1 MRRTKI
7 VCTIG
12 PASDTNERIQQ
23 LLHAGMNVARLNFS
37 HGTHEE
43 HGKRIQALKN
53 EAQKIGKHLGILLDT
68 KGPEIRTG
76 MVPDQGIHLKS
87 EARFILDTDLKTIGS
102 SERVGITYHELWGEV
117 TEGTHI
123 LLDDGL
129 IDLKVISIE
138 DKKIV
143 TVIQNGG
150 LLKSQKGVNV
160 PGISI
165 QLPAVTEKDRDDIL
179 FGIREGIDF
188 IAASFTRKASDILAV
203 RRIVEEQGADI
214 KIIAKIESREGLINL
229 DGILEVADGL
239 MVARGDLGVEIPV
252 EEVPIHQKDMI
263 HRCHLLG
270 KPVIVATQ
278 MLDSMIRNPRPT
290 RAEASDVANAILDG
304 TDAIMLSGET
314 AAGQYPVEAVEMMN
328 KIALQTESHYFDGRS
343 PLHPHLN
350 VAEAIS
356 HASYTIARDLE
367 AKAILTPTHSGLT
380 ARMIS
385 KYRPEALIIAA
396 TPFENVAR
404 QLSLQWGVYP
414 LLIQESLETDQLL
427 SIAVNEALTHNLI
440 QTGDVVVI
448 TAGVPVGRVGTTNM
462 IKVQVI
468 GNVVAKGSGI
478 GRKSYSG
485 PVRLI
490 TTSHGT
496 QFTQGEILVAPFTDK
511 DSIPMIA
518 KAGALI
524 LEEGGLTSHGAIA
537 ALNYGIPAIVG
548 AKDIISKLVNG
559 QILTVDAL
567 AGVVYDGTVSI
578 L

>member
-12 PASDTNERIQQ
+12 PASESSENVRK
-23 LLHAGMNVARLNFS
+23 LLNAGMNVARLNFS
-37 HGTHEE
+37 HGSHEE
-43 HGKRIQALKN
+43 HGKRMHTLKE
-53 EAQKIGKHLGILLDT
+53 EARKLGKHLGILLDT

-76 MVPDQGIHLKS
+76 NVPEQGLQLKS
-87 EARFILDTDLKTIGS
+87 KDQFILDNDLNTVGS
-102 SERVGITYHELWGEV
+102 LERVGITYEELWREV
-117 TEGTHI
+117 TPGTHI

-129 IDLKVISIE
+129 IDLVVDSVE
-138 DKKIV
+138 EGKIV
-143 TVIQNGG
+143 TIIQNGG
-150 LLKSQKGVNV
+150 LLKSKKGINV
-160 PGISI
+160 PGVPI
-165 QLPAVTEKDRDDIL
+165 QLPAVTEKDREDIL

-203 RRIVEEQGADI
+203 RRLVEEQGANI
-214 KIIAKIESREGLINL
+214 KIIAKIESREGIINL
-229 DGILEVADGL
+229 EEILEVSDGL

-263 HRCHLLG
+263 RKCHLLG

-328 KIALQTESHYFDGRS
+328 KIALQTESHYFDGQS
-343 PLHPHLN
+343 PRHPHLS

-356 HASYTIARDLE
+356 HASYTIARDLS
-367 AKAILTPTHSGLT
+367 ARAILTPTHSGLT

-385 KYRPEALIIAA
+385 KYRPESLIIAA
-396 TPFENVAR
+396 TPFPHVAR

-414 LLIQESLETDQLL
+414 LLISESSETDQLL
-427 SIAVNEALTHNLI
+427 SVAVNEALSHNYI

-448 TAGVPVGRVGTTNM
+448 TAGVPVGKVGTTNM

-468 GNVVAKGSGI
+468 GNVVGKGTGI
-478 GRKSYSG
+478 GRKSFTG
-485 PVRLI
+485 QARLV
-490 TTSHGT
+490 TSVHNA
-496 QFTQGEILVAPFTDK
+496 FLEGEILVAPSTDK
-511 DSIPMIA
+511 DLIPLIA

-524 LEEGGLTSHGAIA
+524 VEEGGLTSHAAIA
-537 ALNYGIPAIVG
+537 ALHYGIPAIVG
-548 AKDIISKLVNG
+548 AKEVVTKISNG

>member
-12 PASDTNERIQQ
+12 PASDSSEKIQK

-43 HGKRIQALKN
+43 HGKRIKTLRE
-53 EAQKIGKHLGILLDT
+53 EAQNLGKHLGILLDT

-76 MVPDQGIHLKS
+76 KVPDTGVELINNAL
-87 EARFILDTDLKTIGS
+87 FILDTDLTTLGS
-102 SERVGITYHELWGEV
+102 SERVAITYPKLWKEV
-117 TEGTHI
+117 IPGTQI

-129 IDLKVISIE
+129 IGLEVISIE
-138 DKKIV
+138 EGKIK
-143 TVIQNGG
+143 TRILNGG

-160 PGISI
+160 PGVSI
-165 QLPAVTEKDRDDIL
+165 QLPAVTQKDREDIL
-179 FGIREGIDF
+179 FGIQEGVDF
-188 IAASFTRKASDILAV
+188 IAASFTRRASDIIEV
-203 RRIVEEQGADI
+203 RRILEEKATNI
-214 KIIAKIESREGLINL
+214 KIIAKIENREGLLNL
-229 DGILEVADGL
+229 DSILEVADGL

-263 HRCHLLG
+263 RKCHLLG

-278 MLDSMIRNPRPT
+278 MLDSMIRQPRPT

-314 AAGQYPVEAVEMMN
+314 AAGQFPIEAVQMMN

-343 PLHPHLN
+343 PRHPHIN

-356 HASYTIARDLE
+356 HASYTIARDLD
-367 AKAILTPTHSGLT
+367 ATAILTPTHSGLT

-385 KYRPEALIIAA
+385 KYRPKSLIIAA
-396 TPFENVAR
+396 TPFAQVAR

-414 LLIQESLETDQLL
+414 LIIQESIETDQLL
-427 SIAVNEALTHNLI
+427 SIAVNKSLSENYI

-448 TAGVPVGRVGTTNM
+448 TAGVPVGKVGTTNM

-468 GNVVAKGSGI
+468 GNVVSKGTGI

-485 PVRLI
+485 PARLV
-490 TTSHGT
+490 TSA
-496 QFTQGEILVAPFTDK
+496 QSALFEEGEILIARYTDI
-511 DSIPMIA
+511 DFVPLIA
-518 KAGALI
+518 KAGAI
-524 LEEGGLTSHGAIA
+524 IVEEGGLTSHAAIS
-537 ALNYGIPAIVG
+537 ALNYGIPAVVG
-548 AKDIISKLVNG
+548 TPDILSKVVDG

-567 AGVVYDGTVSI
+567 AGVIYDGTVSI